1 MASEPV
7 RLVVADLDDGR
18 FAVLKVYPER
28 RKEGGCVAIVQS
40 IHKERGAALEVCHGK
55 A

>member
-1 MASEPV
+1 MVSERV
-7 RLVVADLDDGR
+7 LTVVADLDDGR

-28 RKEGGCVAIVQS
+28 QKEGGCVAIVQS
-40 IHKERGAALEVCHGK
+40 IHKERGAALEVCNGQ